1 MKKLVEASKN
11 VPYVKHFTE
20 NGELENP
27 IDRVYRNIGPNRR
40 ERRWSEPRFS
50 NNRKSAKIQVLESA
64 YYEHGNKPKKYRKVL
79 QRYFKKD
86 GSIGIIKH
94 WLEN

>member
-1 MKKLVEASKN
+1 MEKLVEASKN
-11 VPYVKHFTE
+11 VPYVRQLGA
-20 NGELENP
+20 NGELLNP

-40 ERRWSEPRFS
+40 ERRWSEPRFL

-64 YYEHGNKPKKYRKVL
+64 YHEQGMKPKKYRKVL

-86 GSIGIIKH
+86 GRTGIIKH

>member
-1 MKKLVEASKN
+1 MEKLVEAPKN
-11 VPYVKHFTE
+11 VPYVRQLDE
-20 NGELENP
+20 NGELLNP
-27 IDRVYRNIGPNRR
+27 IDRIYRNIGPNRR
-40 ERRWSEPRFS
+40 ERRWSEPRFL
-50 NNRKSAKIQVLESA
+50 NNRGTYPIQVLKA
-64 YYEHGNKPKKYRKVL
+64 TKYRKVL

>member
-40 ERRWSEPRFS
+40 ERRWSEPRFL
-50 NNRKSAKIQVLESA
+50 NNRKSANIQII
-64 YYEHGNKPKKYRKVL
+64 GTKKYRKVL